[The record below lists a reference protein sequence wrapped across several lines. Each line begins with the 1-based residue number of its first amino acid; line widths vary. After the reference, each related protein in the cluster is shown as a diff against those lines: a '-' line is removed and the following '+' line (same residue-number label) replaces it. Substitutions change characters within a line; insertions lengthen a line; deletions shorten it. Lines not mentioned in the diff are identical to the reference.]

1 MTPVQLVLSK
11 LKGARKAGNGW
22 SALCPA
28 HKDRKPSLSV
38 SEGDDGRALVRC
50 HRGCE
55 TVVVCQ
61 AVGLT
66 MADLMPERSAS
77 SSSFAPRP
85 VPKSNPNGKVHPTAD
100 DAVKALEK
108 SRGKCSTTWRYHDV
122 NGQPVGAVVRWSRSD
137 GKDIRPVARHPD
149 GWRIGAMPDPRPLFG
164 LPELAG
170 AKRVLVVEGEPCVDA
185 ARVLGYTAT
194 TSSGGAST
202 ATKSDWSPLAGMEVL
217 ILPDH
222 DDAGRAYANDVAA
235 ALGALKPRPV
245 VKILDPQAVFGRA
258 DLPKGYDI
266 ADALAE
272 CASDDDRNQLRAC
285 IERAASQIVQRAD
298 KPSPGRPAPDL
309 VCLAD
314 VTPTEV
320 KWLWFARFALGRL
333 TVLVGRPGEGKS
345 FVTCDMTARV
355 STGTDWPDGAP
366 TPKGDVLLICAEDD
380 AADTIAPR
388 LIACGADTRRV
399 HLLRAARVVRADG
412 EEATVAFDLSNID
425 LIRDA
430 LDRFPDCKL
439 IVVDPI
445 GSYLGGGV
453 DAHRDNEVRAVLAPL
468 GQLAAERGLAVVLVA
483 HTRKAAADFADDA
496 ILGSRAFSGIARS
509 VLHLMTDPEDN
520 DRKLLLAGK
529 NNLAK
534 GAPGLAFAITG
545 EPPRLEWEPEPVEL
559 SANDVL
565 PKSGGSEGQRG
576 PAPKKREAA
585 TKWLIQVLSD
595 GPKNVTDLEAE
606 AEAAGLSWATVR
618 RAQGALN
625 IEPQRTN
632 FHGVWQWAL
641 PDEGAHQ
648 NAAPR
653 SRSSNEKPERL
664 RDSHDEI
671 DEDSQTSTEGAQDTN
686 NLSTFGNTA
695 AHNTNGD
702 GTTSA
707 KPVSDQLFEN
717 PPTNLP
723 D

>member
-1 MTPVQLVLSK
+1 MTPVELLLSK
-11 LKGARKAGNGW
+11 LPSAKPSGNGW
-22 SALCPA
+22 SAKCPA
-28 HKDRKPSLSV
+28 HDDTRPSLTVSV
-38 SEGDDGRALVRC
+38 GNNGGALVKC
-50 HRGCE
+50 HRRC
-55 TVVVCQ
+55 TTKAVCA
-61 AVGLT
+61 AVGLKLR
-66 MADLMPERSAS
+66 DLMPERTG
-77 SSSFAPRP
+77 APACHKP
-85 VPKSNPNGKVHPTAD
+85 APKKPAKTYPTAN
-100 DAVKALEK
+100 DAVRALEK
-108 SRGKCSTTWRYHDV
+108 SHGKRSKMWPYHDAS
-122 NGQPVGAVVRWSRSD
+122 GQPVGAVVRWDRAD
-137 GKDIRPVARHPD
+137 GKIIRPVARHPD

-170 AKRVLVVEGEPCVDA
+170 AKRVLVVEGEPCVEA
-185 ARVLGYTAT
+185 ARVLDYTAT

-202 ATKSDWSPLAGMEVL
+202 ATKSDWSPLAGMEVV

-258 DLPKGYDI
+258 DLPRGYDI

-272 CASDDDRNQLRAC
+272 CASDDNRNQLRAR
-285 IERAASQIVQRAD
+285 IERAASQIVQRANT
-298 KPSPGRPAPDL
+298 PSPGRPAPDL

-314 VTPTEV
+314 VKPVEV
-320 KWLWFARFALGRL
+320 KWLWFARFPLGRL
-333 TVLVGRPGEGKS
+333 TVFVGRPGEGKS
-345 FVTCDMTARV
+345 LVTCDMTARV
-355 STGTDWPDGAP
+355 STGTDWPDGTP

-380 AADTIAPR
+380 PADTIVPR

-430 LDRFPDCKL
+430 LDGLPDCKL
-439 IVVDPI
+439 VVVDPI
-445 GSYLGGGV
+445 GSYLGSGV

-468 GQLAAERGLAVVLVA
+468 GQLAAARGLAVVLVA
-483 HTRKAAADFADDA
+483 HTRKAAADFADDT

-509 VLHLMTDPEDN
+509 VLHLMTDPEDRA
-520 DRKLLLAGK
+520 RKLLLAGK

-534 GAPGLAFAITG
+534 AAPGLAFAITG
-545 EPPRLEWEPEPVEL
+545 DPPHLEWEPDPVEL
-559 SANDVL
+559 SANDAM
-565 PKSGGSEGQRG
+565 PKSGGTDGQRG

-585 TKWLIQVLSD
+585 SQWLVEMLSD
-595 GPKNVTDLEAE
+595 GPKNVTDLEAD
-606 AEAAGLSWATVR
+606 AEEAGLSWATVR
-618 RAQGALN
+618 RAQRALN
-625 IEPQRTN
+625 IKPQRTK
-632 FHGVWQWAL
+632 FQGVWQWAL

-648 NAAPR
+648 NATPR
-653 SRSSNEKPERL
+653 SRSSNEKPEHL
-664 RDSHDEI
+664 RDSPDEI

-695 AHNTNGD
+695 AHNTNTN
-702 GTTSA
+702 GTISVE
-707 KPVSDQLFEN
+707 PVSDRLFEN